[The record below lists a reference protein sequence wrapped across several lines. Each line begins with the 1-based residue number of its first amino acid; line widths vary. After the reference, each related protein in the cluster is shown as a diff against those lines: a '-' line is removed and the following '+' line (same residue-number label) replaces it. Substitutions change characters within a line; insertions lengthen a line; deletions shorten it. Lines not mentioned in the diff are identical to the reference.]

1 METTIL
7 GIDHGNGNIKTASS
21 VFPCGFKK
29 QETKPSQIFSQ
40 DILEYK
46 GCFYSLTPNRFPYEI
61 DKTKNENC
69 LILTLFAIAKEV
81 KARAMKNK
89 LDFDWKKDFSGF
101 VGKDVVL
108 SIGLPP
114 AHFEKQRDSFKN
126 YFLNAAR
133 YGLDFRYNDKS
144 FSIHIKEIFV
154 FPQDYA
160 AAIIYKQDLIKK
172 YGTVYCID
180 IGDGTVDLLALKNG
194 MPDKDVMVSRE
205 LGMSRLREQIIDDI
219 INDYNMTLDGSI
231 IEDVLT
237 PGREVIA
244 PDEVVSRIRQET
256 TAWAEKIVDQLH
268 SKVPD
273 FRFAP
278 TILCGGG
285 SILLAPFAKRKSDIV
300 GELILLWIAEHGTN
314 VPVQWLDRRKGELG
328 GALPYFPK
336 EKRVSSVSENIKQ
349 EVSAP
354 KEAMQEKAPEATH
367 DVSMIKAGLASF
379 M

>member
-1 METTIL
+1 MEKTIL

-81 KARAMKNK
+81 KVRAMKNK
-89 LDFDWKKDFSGF
+89 PDFEWKKDFSGF
-101 VGKDVVL
+101 MGKDVVL

-126 YFLNAAR
+126 YFLNVAR

-268 SKVPD
+268 SKVSD

-285 SILLAPFAKRKSDIV
+285 SILLAPY
-300 GELILLWIAEHGTN
+300 L
-314 VPVQWLDRRKGELG
+314 
-328 GALPYFPK
+328 
-336 EKRVSSVSENIKQ
+336 
-349 EVSAP
+349 
-354 KEAMQEKAPEATH
+354 EATGMFGVTEYIEDIH
-367 DVSMIKAGLASF
+367 ANAVGYEEIAKMYMNG
-379 M
+379 

>member
-7 GIDHGNGNIKTASS
+7 GIDHGNGNIKTDSS

-69 LILTLFAIAKEV
+69 LILTLFAIAKEI

-89 LDFDWKKDFSGF
+89 PDFDWKKDFSGF

-133 YGLDFRYNDKS
+133 YGLDFRYNNKS

-160 AAIIYKQDLIKK
+160 AAIIYKQDLIKEM
-172 YGTVYCID
+172 
-180 IGDGTVDLLALKNG
+180 A
-194 MPDKDVMVSRE
+194 
-205 LGMSRLREQIIDDI
+205 RL
-219 INDYNMTLDGSI
+219 T
-231 IEDVLT
+231 
-237 PGREVIA
+237 
-244 PDEVVSRIRQET
+244 
-256 TAWAEKIVDQLH
+256 
-268 SKVPD
+268 
-273 FRFAP
+273 F
-278 TILCGGG
+278 
-285 SILLAPFAKRKSDIV
+285 
-300 GELILLWIAEHGTN
+300 
-314 VPVQWLDRRKGELG
+314 WL
-328 GALPYFPK
+328 
-336 EKRVSSVSENIKQ
+336 
-349 EVSAP
+349 
-354 KEAMQEKAPEATH
+354 
-367 DVSMIKAGLASF
+367 
-379 M
+379 

>member
-1 METTIL
+1 M
-7 GIDHGNGNIKTASS
+7 
-21 VFPCGFKK
+21 
-29 QETKPSQIFSQ
+29 
-40 DILEYK
+40 EYK

-89 LDFDWKKDFSGF
+89 PDFDWKKDFSGF

-133 YGLDFRYNDKS
+133 YDLDFRYNDKS

-205 LGMSRLREQIIDDI
+205 L
-219 INDYNMTLDGSI
+219 
-231 IEDVLT
+231 
-237 PGREVIA
+237 
-244 PDEVVSRIRQET
+244 
-256 TAWAEKIVDQLH
+256 H

-285 SILLAPFAKRKSDIV
+285 SILLAPY
-300 GELILLWIAEHGTN
+300 L
-314 VPVQWLDRRKGELG
+314 
-328 GALPYFPK
+328 
-336 EKRVSSVSENIKQ
+336 
-349 EVSAP
+349 
-354 KEAMQEKAPEATH
+354 EATGMFGVTEYIE
-367 DVSMIKAGLASF
+367 DIYANAVGYEEIAKMYMNG
-379 M
+379 